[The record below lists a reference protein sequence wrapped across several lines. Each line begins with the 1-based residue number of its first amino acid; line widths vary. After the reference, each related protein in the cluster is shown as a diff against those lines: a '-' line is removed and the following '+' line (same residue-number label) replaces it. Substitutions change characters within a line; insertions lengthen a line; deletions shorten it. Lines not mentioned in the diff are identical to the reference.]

1 MTARWMSETREYDPS
16 YRNRPFLTMDSR
28 TGTNRFAPHGAL
40 AENEH
45 IQAMNHTLIRVSLM
59 AVPLSV
65 ATGACAASQAPGAGV
80 VEERRVSPV
89 AVNSRVVS
97 WTDDHFVW
105 LQVPVRASRIFVLL
119 PGTNSQPALG
129 RSIGRIAAE
138 QGYRVIGLKYA
149 DNIAVVDACFSD
161 PNPRCVEQVRGEIIQ
176 GNDQSSYVSVDRD
189 NSIDGRLADLLRY
202 LDQRFPGED
211 WDQFLGAAGEPRW
224 DRIAVGGLSQGG
236 GHAAFIAKLRQV
248 PRVVMFGAPAD
259 GYNGQVAPWMQVGA
273 TPISRYF
280 GFRHARDPFTSIEP
294 NWMALGLQS
303 LGPVTSVDEAS
314 DATFGGSH
322 MLLTDA
328 MPATGTYGHAH
339 PSVFEDG
346 TTPRRGDGSALFE
359 AAWRYLLGMGRE

>member
-1 MTARWMSETREYDPS
+1 MGQPDGDEPL
-16 YRNRPFLTMDSR
+16 RPY
-28 TGTNRFAPHGAL
+28 GAK

-45 IQAMNHTLIRVSLM
+45 IQAMIRACIRIWLMVAPFSL
-59 AVPLSV
+59 
-65 ATGACAASQAPGAGV
+65 ATGACAESQAPGKGV

-89 AVNSRVVS
+89 TVNSRLVS
-97 WTDDHFVW
+97 WTDDHLVW
-105 LQVPVRASRIFVLL
+105 LQVSVRASRIILLL
-119 PGTNSQPALG
+119 PGTNRQPAMG
-129 RSIGRIAAE
+129 SAIGRIAAE
-138 QGYRVIGLKYA
+138 QGYRAIGLKYA
-149 DNIAVVDACFSD
+149 DNIAIVDACSSD
-161 PNPRCVEQVRGEIIQ
+161 PNPRCMEQVRSEIIQ
-176 GNDQSSYVSVDRD
+176 GNDQSSHVSVDRD

-211 WDQFLGAAGEPRW
+211 WDQFLDAAGEPRW
-224 DRIAVGGLSQGG
+224 DRIAVAGLSQGG

-273 TPISRYF
+273 TPANRYF

-303 LGPVTSVDEAS
+303 LGSVMSIDEES
-314 DATFGGSH
+314 DSTFGGSH

-328 MPATGTYGHAH
+328 MPATGSYQHAH

-346 TTPRRGDGSALFE
+346 TTPRRSDGSPRFAT
-359 AAWRYLLGMGRE
+359 AWRYLLGVGRE